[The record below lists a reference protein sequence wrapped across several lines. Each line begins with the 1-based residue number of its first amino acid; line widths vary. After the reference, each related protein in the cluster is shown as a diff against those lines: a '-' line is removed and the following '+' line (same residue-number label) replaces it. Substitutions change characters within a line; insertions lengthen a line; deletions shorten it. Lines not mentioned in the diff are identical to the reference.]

1 MLVIFTSKNILRR
14 QTGANII
21 IYLLDHAHEAPLAN
35 IKVERQRWP
44 QDKTVDL
51 GLCSTVSRILLQNQ
65 DKLAEISFLII
76 SYQNLY
82 LFVIEMSLRCFLSLH
97 FHISLNLVAI
107 FFSPNLDKNSDT
119 VPLT

>member
-1 MLVIFTSKNILRR
+1 MLVIFTSKNILGR

-21 IYLLDHAHEAPLAN
+21 IYLLDHTHEAPLEN

-107 FFSPNLDKNSDT
+107 FFSRNLDKK
-119 VPLT
+119 